1 MNLEQAALIFTTRL
15 TGHNLANSDVMQETV
30 IAVTSTV
37 TDVQEIET
45 LLKIARYE
53 SGGFR
58 KDIADCRVRGD
69 SGDALGLFQVHANT
83 KQEKFDLCS
92 SDYTKQV
99 KVALSRVRS
108 SAIDCKRRGLSGAA
122 LLNEYTSGHC
132 NRGNEA
138 SRLRWGNGSELQRLI
153 YTEFNHTIPVK
164 GEILV
169 CSEDNMYTPREQ
181 LQ

>member
-15 TGHNLANSDVMQETV
+15 AGHNLADASVMQETV

-58 KDIADCRVRGD
+58 RDIADCRVRGD
-69 SGDALGLFQVHANT
+69 SGDALGLFQVHAIN
-83 KQEKFDLCS
+83 KQEKIDLCS
-92 SDYTKQV
+92 SDYKKQV
-99 KVALSRVRS
+99 RVALSRVRS
-108 SAIDCKRRGLSGAA
+108 SAIDCKRKGKFGSA

-132 NRGNEA
+132 NRGNKA
-138 SRLRWGNGSELQRLI
+138 SWLRWGDGSELQHLI
-153 YTEFNHTIPVK
+153 YTEINHTIPSK

-169 CSEDNMYTPREQ
+169 CSEDRMYTPRE